1 MVKRGPNHFILFR
14 DDTGTWCAAPP
25 NFVDLVEHPT
35 GWGHTAENAIIELL
49 RQPEFQDRA
58 FNGEWTMPRA
68 VDFIEV
74 PEPEGAKMSVGYD
87 PETKLPYVRFGRES
101 AADQRRAAFKVIS
114 NDSPAGP
121 RSAGEQSGSVF
132 IP

>member
-14 DDTGTWCAAPP
+14 DDTRTWCAAPP
-25 NFVDLVEHPT
+25 NFVDLVAYPT
-35 GWGHTAENAIIELL
+35 GWGRTAEEAIIELL
-49 RQPEFQDRA
+49 RQPEFHDRA
-58 FNGEWTMPRA
+58 LKGEWPMPRA
-68 VDFIEV
+68 VDFVEV
-74 PEPEGAKMSVGYD
+74 PEPDGTKMSVGYD
-87 PETKLPYVRFGRES
+87 PETKLPHIVFGSDRI
-101 AADQRRAAFKVIS
+101 ADQRRAAFKVIS